1 MPGAISGTIA
11 GVTPTPLG
19 RAPVTVPRLEASF
32 ARTGTARDHVSVVLA
47 SGRSLEWSWPTRGD
61 DLPHDLAHFAVESAF
76 RLTCGFW
83 GLLASGVD
91 LAIVN
96 RAAEHAAPAAGS
108 GLDRVALGHLLQA
121 EALVNVL
128 APAWNAPKV
137 DDQKATGLVLGACAR
152 LHLPCPAHTDVATV
166 GRARH
171 LVRSFEQR
179 WSAIDGSG
187 RITVA
192 FPLPE
197 PAPEAP
203 AAAAPRPERAAAP
216 RATPAHT

>member
-11 GVTPTPLG
+11 GVTSTPPG

-61 DLPHDLAHFAVESAF
+61 DLPHDLAHLAVESAF

-91 LAIVN
+91 LATVN

-128 APAWNAPKV
+128 APAWNAPRV
-137 DDQKATGLVLGACAR
+137 DDRKATGLVLGACAR
-152 LHLPCPAHTDVATV
+152 LHLPCPEHTDVATV

-171 LVRSFEQR
+171 LVRCFEQR
-179 WSAIDGSG
+179 WRAIDGSG
-187 RITVA
+187 QFTVA

-197 PAPEAP
+197 PEPEAP
-203 AAAAPRPERAAAP
+203 PVATPRPERAAAP
-216 RATPAHT
+216 RANHAHT